1 MENQTTAVGGGSAPD
16 APAQSEQTT
25 SVAQVQP
32 EATPEVKESV
42 LAETTTQQEEPKVI
56 NFKELIPEEYKE
68 EKALQNFSTMDDFV
82 KSYLSAQRLVGANKV
97 AIPNKMATDEDWD
110 EVYKKLGRPEKPED
124 YKYSF
129 GEEEINQDQLKSF
142 NETAYRIGLLPKQ
155 AERIIKFYNEM
166 NTQQEADQSK
176 VFDAKQAEAM
186 TELKKEFGPTYTKRL
201 DQAKKLAVETLG
213 SEMLNNTIMKD
224 GSRLGDNVSV
234 IKAFSMLAD
243 KLSEDEIIKGEGTG
257 YVTASEIEK
266 EIAELTEDG
275 SPYWN
280 KTHPN
285 HQKSV
290 DRVFKLREQLNG

>member
-1 MENQTTAVGGGSAPD
+1 MSDQTTAPVE
-16 APAQSEQTT
+16 QSEQPKD
-25 SVAQVQP
+25 VAQP

-42 LAETTTQQEEPKVI
+42 LAEATTQQQEEPKVI
-56 NFKELIPEEYKE
+56 NFQELIPEEYKE
-68 EKALQNFSTMDDFV
+68 EKALQNFSSMDDFV
-82 KSYLSAQRLVGANKV
+82 KSYLSAQKLVGANKI
-97 AIPNKMATDEDWD
+97 AIPNKMATDEDW
-110 EVYKKLGRPEKPED
+110 EQVYSKLGRPAKPED

-129 GEEEINQDQLKSF
+129 GEEEIDQEQLKNF
-142 NETAYRIGLLPKQ
+142 NETAHRIGLLPKQ

-166 NTQQEADQSK
+166 NTEQEAAKSK
-176 VFDAKQAEAM
+176 LFDAKQAEAM

-213 SEMLNNTIMKD
+213 SEMLNDTIMKD

>member
-1 MENQTTAVGGGSAPD
+1 MDNQTTA
-16 APAQSEQTT
+16 PAEQSEQPKDVAQQPETT
-25 SVAQVQP
+25 S
-32 EATPEVKESV
+32 EVKETV
-42 LAETTTQQEEPKVI
+42 LAEATTEQKEAEPKVI
-56 NFKELIPEEYKE
+56 NFKEIIPEKYKD
-68 EKALQNFSTMDDFV
+68 EKALANFTSMDDFV

-97 AIPNKMATDEDWD
+97 AIPNKMATDEDWE
-110 EVYKKLGRPEKPED
+110 EVYSKLGRPAKPED

-129 GEEEINQDQLKSF
+129 SEEEINQDQLKNF
-142 NETAYRIGLLPKQ
+142 NETAHRIGLLPKQ

-166 NTQQEADQSK
+166 NTQAEVDNQKMFE
-176 VFDAKQAEAM
+176 VKQTEAM
-186 TELKKEFGPTYTKRL
+186 ADLKKEFGPTYTKRL

-213 SEMLNNTIMKD
+213 NDMLNNTILKD
-224 GSRLGDNVSV
+224 GSRLGDSVEV

-257 YVTASEIEK
+257 YQTASEIEK
-266 EIAELTEDG
+266 EISELTEDG

-285 HQKSV
+285 HAKTV

>member
-1 MENQTTAVGGGSAPD
+1 MENQTTAPVE
-16 APAQSEQTT
+16 QSEQPKD
-25 SVAQVQP
+25 VAQQP
-32 EATPEVKESV
+32 EATPEVKDTV
-42 LAETTTQQEEPKVI
+42 LAEPTTEQKTEEPTVI
-56 NFKELIPEEYKE
+56 NFKDLIPEDYKD
-68 EKALQNFSTMDDFV
+68 EKSLQNFASMDDFV
-82 KSYLSAQRLVGANKV
+82 KSYLSAQKLVGANKV

-110 EVYKKLGRPEKPED
+110 EVYKKLGRPDKPDD

-129 GEEEINQDQLKSF
+129 KDDEINQDQLKSF
-142 NETAYRIGLLPKQ
+142 NETAHRIGLLPKQ

-166 NTQQEADQSK
+166 NEQQQVDQTK
-176 VFDAKQAEAM
+176 VFEEKQVEAM
-186 TELKKEFGPTYTKRL
+186 SALKKEFGPTYNKRL
-201 DQAKKLAVETLG
+201 DQAKKLATETLG
-213 SEMLNNTIMKD
+213 TEMLNNTILKD

-285 HQKSV
+285 HKKTV
-290 DRVFKLREQLNG
+290 DQVFKLREQLNG

>member
-1 MENQTTAVGGGSAPD
+1 MESQTTAPVE
-16 APAQSEQTT
+16 QSEQPKD
-25 SVAQVQP
+25 VAQP
-32 EATPEVKESV
+32 EATPEVKETV
-42 LAETTTQQEEPKVI
+42 LAEATTEQQQEEPKVI
-56 NFKELIPEEYKE
+56 NFKELIPEAYTE

-82 KSYLSAQRLVGANKV
+82 KSYLSAQKLVGANKV

-110 EVYKKLGRPEKPED
+110 EVYKKLGRPAKPED

-129 GEEEINQDQLKSF
+129 SEEEINQDQLKTF
-142 NETAYRIGLLPKQ
+142 NETAHRIGLLPKQ

-166 NTQQEADQSK
+166 NTQQQVDQSK
-176 VFDAKQAEAM
+176 IFETKQAEAM
-186 TELKKEFGPTYTKRL
+186 TDLKKEFGPTYTKRL
-201 DQAKKLAVETLG
+201 DQAKKLATETLG
-213 SEMLNNTIMKD
+213 TELLNNTVLQD

-243 KLSEDEIIKGEGTG
+243 KLSEDVIIKGEGTG

-266 EIAELTEDG
+266 EISELTEEG

-285 HQKSV
+285 HKKTV
-290 DRVFKLREQLNG
+290 DQVFKLREQLNG

>member
-1 MENQTTAVGGGSAPD
+1 MSDQTTAPVE
-16 APAQSEQTT
+16 QSEQPKD
-25 SVAQVQP
+25 VAQP

-68 EKALQNFSTMDDFV
+68 EKALQNFSTMNDFV
-82 KSYLSAQRLVGANKV
+82 KSYLSAQKLVGANKV
-97 AIPNKMATDEDWD
+97 AIPNKMATDEDW
-110 EVYKKLGRPEKPED
+110 EQVYSKLGRPAKPED

-129 GEEEINQDQLKSF
+129 GEEEIDQEQLKNF
-142 NETAYRIGLLPKQ
+142 NETAHRIGLLPKQ

-166 NTQQEADQSK
+166 NTEQEAAKSK
-176 VFDAKQAEAM
+176 LFDAKQAEAM

>member
-1 MENQTTAVGGGSAPD
+1 MENQTTAPVE
-16 APAQSEQTT
+16 QSEQPKD
-25 SVAQVQP
+25 VAQP
-32 EATPEVKESV
+32 EATPEVKDTV
-42 LAETTTQQEEPKVI
+42 LAEATTEQVQEEPKVI
-56 NFKELIPEEYKE
+56 NFKELIPEDYKD
-68 EKALQNFSTMDDFV
+68 EKSLQNFSTMDDFV
-82 KSYLSAQRLVGANKV
+82 KSYLSAQKLVGANKV

-110 EVYKKLGRPEKPED
+110 EVYKKLGRPDKPDD

-129 GEEEINQDQLKSF
+129 KDDEINQDQLKSF
-142 NETAYRIGLLPKQ
+142 NETAHRIGLLPKQ

-166 NTQQEADQSK
+166 NEQQQVDQTK
-176 VFDAKQAEAM
+176 VFEEKQVEAM
-186 TELKKEFGPTYTKRL
+186 SALKKEFGPTYNKRL
-201 DQAKKLAVETLG
+201 DQAKKLATETLG
-213 SEMLNNTIMKD
+213 SEMLNNTILQD

-266 EIAELTEDG
+266 EISELTEEG

-285 HQKSV
+285 HKKAV
-290 DRVFKLREQLNG
+290 DQVFKLREQLNG

>member
-1 MENQTTAVGGGSAPD
+1 MENQTTAPVE
-16 APAQSEQTT
+16 QSEQPTD
-25 SVAQVQP
+25 VAQP

-68 EKALQNFSTMDDFV
+68 EKSLQNFSTMDDFV
-82 KSYLSAQRLVGANKV
+82 KSYLSAQKLVGANKV

-110 EVYKKLGRPEKPED
+110 EVYKKLGRPATPED

-129 GEEEINQDQLKSF
+129 GEDEINQDQLKTF
-142 NETAYRIGLLPKQ
+142 NETAHRIGLLPKQ

-166 NTQQEADQSK
+166 NEQQSADQTK
-176 VFDAKQAEAM
+176 VFEQKQTEAM
-186 TELKKEFGPTYTKRL
+186 TNLKKEFGPTYNKRL
-201 DQAKKLAVETLG
+201 DQAKKLATETLG
-213 SEMLNNTIMKD
+213 SEMLNNTILQD

-243 KLSEDEIIKGEGTG
+243 KLSEDEIIKGGTG

-266 EIAELTEDG
+266 EISELTEEG

-285 HQKSV
+285 HKKAV
-290 DRVFKLREQLNG
+290 DQVFKLREQLNG

>member
-1 MENQTTAVGGGSAPD
+1 MESQTTAPVE
-16 APAQSEQTT
+16 QSEQPKD
-25 SVAQVQP
+25 VAQP
-32 EATPEVKESV
+32 EATPEVKETV
-42 LAETTTQQEEPKVI
+42 LAEATTEQQQEEPKVI
-56 NFKELIPEEYKE
+56 NFKELIPEAYKE

-82 KSYLSAQRLVGANKV
+82 KSYLSAQKLVGANKV

-110 EVYKKLGRPEKPED
+110 EVYKKLGRPAKPED

-129 GEEEINQDQLKSF
+129 SEEEINQDQLKTF
-142 NETAYRIGLLPKQ
+142 NETAHRIGLLPKQ

-166 NTQQEADQSK
+166 NTQQQIDQSK
-176 VFDAKQAEAM
+176 IFETKQAEAM
-186 TELKKEFGPTYTKRL
+186 TDLKKEFGPTYTKRL
-201 DQAKKLAVETLG
+201 DQAKKLATETLG
-213 SEMLNNTIMKD
+213 TELLNNTVLQD

-243 KLSEDEIIKGEGTG
+243 KLSEDVIIKGEGTG

-266 EIAELTEDG
+266 EISELTEEG

-285 HQKSV
+285 HKKTV
-290 DRVFKLREQLNG
+290 DQVFKLREQLNG

>member
-1 MENQTTAVGGGSAPD
+1 MDNQTTAPVE
-16 APAQSEQTT
+16 QSEQPKD
-25 SVAQVQP
+25 VAQP

-42 LAETTTQQEEPKVI
+42 LAEATTEQKEAEPKVI
-56 NFKELIPEEYKE
+56 NFKELIPEKYKE
-68 EKALQNFSTMDDFV
+68 EKALQNFTSIDDFV

-97 AIPNKMATDEDWD
+97 AIPNKMATDEDWE
-110 EVYKKLGRPEKPED
+110 EVYSKLGRPAKPED

-129 GEEEINQDQLKSF
+129 SEEEINQDQLKNF
-142 NETAYRIGLLPKQ
+142 NETAHRIGLLPKQ

-166 NTQQEADQSK
+166 NTQAEVDNQKMFE
-176 VFDAKQAEAM
+176 VKQTEAM
-186 TELKKEFGPTYTKRL
+186 ADLKKEFGPTYTKRL

-213 SEMLNNTIMKD
+213 NDMLNNTILKD
-224 GSRLGDNVSV
+224 GSRLGDSVEV

-257 YVTASEIEK
+257 YQTASEIEK
-266 EIAELTEDG
+266 EISELTEDG

-285 HQKSV
+285 HAKTV